1 MLSSPSNGSMLP
13 THQREALRFG
23 LTSLWMLGALLF
35 VGPSAHISGVFVA
48 LYLIYTYA
56 LLNLWGCILR
66 PGVQPI
72 QFMFWV
78 FNVNFLLFPALVQVS
93 YRSFYWSSYD
103 HYSKEM
109 LLLACLVI
117 AVGVAAF
124 HMGALVAFSRR
135 LRLWGGSSWKSLAA
149 GTDISTNQTI
159 LLFIAVIG
167 LLALVLVFGA
177 NFFLV
182 VRTDVASQVESLIAY
197 GLLVSLPRAIAF
209 GVLLVSLV
217 VLIQRM
223 REKRHLSA
231 GFMVLFVV
239 IVLLNL
245 IINYPLTVPRFWMLG
260 FLLAVV
266 FIVFPPRHLI
276 SKFVLY
282 LAMSCSQLT
291 LFPLYSQVSRGG
303 GWSGLDLRD
312 LRGYMLHGDFDG
324 FQSVLNVLHYVEQSG
339 LQWGSSLLSVILF
352 FVPRSLWSEK
362 REPLGVLAAQSQD
375 YEFTNLSAPLYGEL
389 FVDFGLLS
397 LVILMFAF
405 GGFAVSMDR
414 LHARDLRSGRMSLG
428 FVLVGLLG
436 GFLIIILR
444 GSLLSII
451 APIVAL
457 ISSVIVFAMLAK
469 WMPFIGRLN
478 ACGSSVR

>member
-1 MLSSPSNGSMLP
+1 MLP
-13 THQREALRFG
+13 TYQREALRLG
-23 LTSLWMLGALLF
+23 LASLGVLGALLF

-93 YRSFYWSSYD
+93 YKSFYWSSYD
-103 HYSKEM
+103 HYSQEI
-109 LLLACLVI
+109 LLLACFVI

-124 HMGALVAFSRR
+124 HVGSLVASSRR
-135 LRLWGGSSWKSLAA
+135 LRLWSGSSWRALSVSI
-149 GTDISTNQTI
+149 DISMNQT
-159 LLFIAVIG
+159 LFLFIATIG

-182 VRTDVASQVESLIAY
+182 PRTDVASQVESLAEY
-197 GLLVSLPRAIAF
+197 GLFVSLPRAVAF
-209 GVLLVSLV
+209 GVLLLSLV

-223 REKRHLSA
+223 RVNRHLSV
-231 GFMVLFVV
+231 GFMIMFVV

-245 IINYPLTVPRFWMLG
+245 IINYPLAVPRFWMLG
-260 FLLAVV
+260 FLIAVV
-266 FIVFPPRHLI
+266 LIIFPPRRLL
-276 SKFVLY
+276 SKFMLY
-282 LAMSCSQLT
+282 LAISCAQLT

-303 GWSGLDLRD
+303 GWVGLDLHD
-312 LRGYMLHGDFDG
+312 IRGYMLHGDFDG
-324 FQSVLNVLHYVEQSG
+324 FQSVLNILYYVEQSG
-339 LQWGSSLLSVILF
+339 LQWGSSLLSVMLF

-362 REPLGVLAAQSQD
+362 REPLGVLVAQSQD
-375 YEFTNLSAPLYGEL
+375 YEFTNLSAPLYGEF
-389 FVDFGLLS
+389 FVDFGFLS

-405 GGFAVSMDR
+405 GVFAVSMDK
-414 LHARDLRSGRMSLG
+414 LHARDLRLGRMSLG

-436 GFLIIILR
+436 GFSIIILR
-444 GSLLSII
+444 GSLLAII
-451 APIVAL
+451 APIMAL
-457 ISSVIVFAMLAK
+457 ISSVIVFAMLANLISFVGRRRAYGS
-469 WMPFIGRLN
+469 WMRRAGD
-478 ACGSSVR
+478 AYY